1 MYSIEYSPRLE
12 NPAQGSNSFL
22 SSFLMLSI
30 WWLLL
35 GLVSTMILLIWLRNN
50 FILTPEVY
58 YRFLAEQ
65 LPVERIEAFLEM
77 RSQRW
82 WLGFVSPLVIIP
94 IQAGFTALCIT
105 VGIIITGQDV
115 SYAKAFKVALL
126 AEIVFLI
133 ALGFHVFC
141 GIFILNVRVPNDY
154 ANFAPLSALQFFD
167 PLALKLW
174 MKHPLR
180 TLNLFE
186 VVYVLVLAYFL
197 TPLLKKG
204 TTFWQALGLVG
215 ASYGLGL
222 LLWVVALAFLLLQV
236 S

>member
-1 MYSIEYSPRLE
+1 MQ
-12 NPAQGSNSFL
+12 QGIITTFASDTIAIQETKPNRAFNILWIFL
-22 SSFLMLSI
+22 AMSLAYAGIILFRNA
-30 WWLLL
+30 
-35 GLVSTMILLIWLRNN
+35 LV
-50 FILTPEVY
+50 LTPNVY
-58 YRFLAEQ
+58 YRGLAEQ
-65 LPVERIEAFLEM
+65 MTDARIEAYLEM
-77 RSQRW
+77 RSSYW
-82 WLGFVSPLVIIP
+82 WLAAIAPVLVTICKVTY
-94 IQAGFTALCIT
+94 TALCLG
-105 VGIIITGQDV
+105 VGIIILEADIQFT
-115 SYAKAFKVALL
+115 KLFRIALL
-126 AEIVFLI
+126 AESVFVLAMACQVLGAIYLI
-133 ALGFHVFC
+133 E
-141 GIFILNVRVPNDY
+141 VRVPDDY

-167 PLALKLW
+167 VSTLKLW

-186 VVYVLVLAYFL
+186 VVYMLVLAYFL